1 MARVRS
7 VNMKATKIET
17 VLFLGAALLVMGCG
31 TTDESQSETAVVSQG
46 LTPTQPFVRRNIYDL
61 TPSQRTTLANAILA
75 FITQPVLDEH
85 AAGHDWHHPFVGE
98 LFFTRHHDYLSQ
110 LEDYLL
116 ANGFSQFVPLPEWNP
131 ADPIPVEF
139 RVADPLVTQA
149 PMNPTPNQVMPAQF
163 ADSQLCNFATA
174 SALAIE
180 LEDWHDGVHGAVGGA
195 MSGLSS
201 APGAP
206 IFWLWHGFLDDTYHE
221 RGWRCEA
228 LPALILTI
236 L

>member
-1 MARVRS
+1 
-7 VNMKATKIET
+7 MKATSIKT
-17 VLFLGAALLVMGCG
+17 VLFLGAAWSVVACG
-31 TTDESQSETAVVSQG
+31 SMAESESKTDVASVSQA

-61 TPSQRTTLANAILA
+61 TPSQRTTLVKAILA

-85 AAGHDWHHPFVGE
+85 AMGHDWHHPSVGE
-98 LFFTRHHDYLSQ
+98 LFFTRHHAYLNQ

-116 ANGFSQFVPLPEWNP
+116 VKGFSQFVPIPEWNP

-149 PMNPTPNQVMPAQF
+149 AMNPTPNQVMPAQF
-163 ADSQLCNFATA
+163 ADSQLCNFASA
-174 SALAIE
+174 SALAVA

-195 MSGLSS
+195 MSDVSS

-221 RGWRCEA
+221 RAWRCEA